1 MKLLTK
7 ELEKKFEKYPLYSQ
21 DGKGLDAEVIAKF
34 YNPYGHGTWLITEG
48 DKQEDGDYLMFGY
61 VQLSNPHDAEF
72 GYVTLKQLESIEIKA
87 KLNGIPFTIG
97 SIERDI
103 HLPEHCNLKTGYGIK
118 WYWSTSVFNR
128 YARRNWWSLW
138 RWRNRNLKRAML
150 ALFWQ
155 RKELPIW

>member
-34 YNPYGHGTWLITEG
+34 YTEG

-103 HLPEHCNLKTGYGIK
+103 HLPEHCNLKQ
-118 WYWSTSVFNR
+118 
-128 YARRNWWSLW
+128 
-138 RWRNRNLKRAML
+138 AM
-150 ALFWQ
+150 
-155 RKELPIW
+155 ELSDIEIPQFLIDMQEETDEVYEDEEIEI